1 MKEHGGQGPADIE
14 WEGDSK
20 EILSGFPVDVKVTLG
35 FSLRQIQNGRLPRC
49 AHRPMTSV
57 GPKVWELK
65 DGDERTWYRVMYL
78 SKINNVVR
86 VLHRFEKDSTKTDKR
101 DLKTAKDR
109 LSEVH
114 QRLREQKGK

>member
-1 MKEHGGQGPADIE
+1 
-14 WEGDSK
+14 
-20 EILSGFPVDVKVTLG
+20 
-35 FSLRQIQNGRLPRC
+35 
-49 AHRPMTSV
+49 MTSV